1 MKTCP
6 HCGYDNLDTAVYCE
20 KCHEALAAPDPAV
33 APSSRM
39 SGQPQEPVPLP
50 PPAFWTPLRLYL
62 LGIALGLIPL
72 ALWLAAWSAGGCNSG
87 GPDARLRPGLEE
99 GLGTAAMYLY
109 LLQLVAGLVCLGSRR
124 TRRVGHGL
132 LTMALVDPVV
142 GAIGC
147 SVIAGQSA
155 VAC

>member
-6 HCGYDNLDTAVYCE
+6 GCGHDNPDTAVYCGR
-20 KCHEALAAPDPAV
+20 CNRVL
-33 APSSRM
+33 
-39 SGQPQEPVPLP
+39 

-62 LGIALGLIPL
+62 LGIGLGLIPL
-72 ALWLAAWSAGGCNSG
+72 ALWLAAWSAGGCNIG
-87 GPDARLRPGLEE
+87 GPDASLRPGLEE

-142 GAIGC
+142 GAIG
-147 SVIAGQSA
+147 
-155 VAC
+155 

>member
-6 HCGYDNLDTAVYCE
+6 GCGHDYPDTAVYCGQ
-20 KCHEALAAPDPAV
+20 CDRVLRASDNAV
-33 APSSRM
+33 APPSRM

-62 LGIALGLIPL
+62 LGIGLGLIPL
-72 ALWLAAWSAGGCNSG
+72 ALWLAAWSAGGCG
-87 GPDARLRPGLEE
+87 IGQLDASLRPGLGQ

-109 LLQLVAGLVCLGSRR
+109 VLQLVAGLVCRGSRR
-124 TRRVGHGL
+124 TRHVGNGL
-132 LTMALVDPVV
+132 LTLVLVDPVV

-147 SVIAGQSA
+147 SVIASHLTRP
-155 VAC
+155 C